1 MMKSKERPV
10 AWQIRC
16 LKCDNTEPWKK
27 SVVRIKTAGRKYI
40 FGRCPQCKRIHIR
53 VIEQKPQNPTVKEP

>member
-1 MMKSKERPV
+1 
-10 AWQIRC
+10 
-16 LKCDNTEPWKK
+16 LKCDHTEPWKK